1 MTQVN
6 FKNQQLLP
14 GICYLKLNWKL
25 CINYCMF
32 IQTR

>member
-14 GICYLKLNWKL
+14 GIGYLKLNWQL